1 MKPDTPPWVQAIA
14 IAIVL
19 ANTVLWYGSIAILFS
34 RSLVQRLYTTSRRTI
49 NRLSGAVMIAFGA
62 RLLLARD

>member
-1 MKPDTPPWVQAIA
+1 MKPGTPPWVKAIA

-19 ANTVLWYGSIAILFS
+19 ANTVLYRSIAILFS